1 MDKIM
6 KGQIGKTKVQF
17 INNEGLT
24 DAGVY
29 VWQKSNG
36 KFFTDGS
43 GNVLNIP
50 AMRGDQLK
58 IKELTQAAAYY
69 GEPEGQ
75 AVFFEGT
82 ARVSDEE
89 FSEQADRMS
98 QGLIPSMNDL
108 GAVIAAKKT
117 LEMYGDE

>member
-6 KGQIGKTKVQF
+6 KGQIGKTKVQ
-17 INNEGLT
+17 IVSDNITN
-24 DAGVY
+24 AGVY

-36 KFFTDGS
+36 KFFTDGD
-43 GNVLNIP
+43 NNILNIP
-50 AMRGDQLK
+50 SMRGDQSK
-58 IKELTQAAAYY
+58 ISELTQAAAYY
-69 GEPEGQ
+69 GEPDGK

-82 ARVSDEE
+82 ARVSSEE
-89 FSEQADRMS
+89 YSEQVDRLN

-108 GAVIAAKKT
+108 GAVMAAKKT

>member
-1 MDKIM
+1 M

-17 INNEGLT
+17 INDEGFT
-24 DAGVY
+24 NAGVY

-50 AMRGDQLK
+50 AMKGDQSK
-58 IKELTQAAAYY
+58 IDELTKAAAYY
-69 GEPEGQ
+69 GEPEGK
-75 AVFFEGT
+75 AMFFPGT
-82 ARVSDEE
+82 ARVSEEE